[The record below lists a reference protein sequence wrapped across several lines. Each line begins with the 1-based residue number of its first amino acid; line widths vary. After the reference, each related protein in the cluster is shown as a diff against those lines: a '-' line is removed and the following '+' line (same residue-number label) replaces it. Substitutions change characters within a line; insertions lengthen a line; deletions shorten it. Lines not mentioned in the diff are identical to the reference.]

1 LDALA
6 DNLRGGYMEI
16 QKRKLTGREKDEAS
30 IKLLEKLREQLYS
43 QHASNRRQAAF
54 NLSWM
59 QEDGLEIL
67 QDALIGNSH
76 ITTKNAA
83 AYGLRNM
90 RGRMKKMAIEV
101 LKEGLENK
109 SSDTREVCR
118 NAFLRLEGKV
128 EKKPPHKRKSKKSR
142 YEIRDIPRG
151 NRTQRTVGMMRDS
164 NRRGP
169 ISNKRPPRN

>member
-1 LDALA
+1 
-6 DNLRGGYMEI
+6 MELK
-16 QKRKLTGREKDEAS
+16 KRKPTGREKDEAS

-67 QDALIGNSH
+67 KAALIGDCH

-101 LKEGLENK
+101 LKQGKENTNAE
-109 SSDTREVCR
+109 TRDVCR
-118 NAFLRLEGKV
+118 NALLRLDGKPQ
-128 EKKPPHKRKSKKSR
+128 KKPVSRAGSSRSK
-142 YEIRDIPRG
+142 YEIRDVRRG
-151 NRTQRTVGMMRDS
+151 GRIQRKVGMMRN

-169 ISNKRPPRN
+169 VSHKRPSR